1 MLQYGRINVS
11 EEIDINK
18 SNKSKECIIC
28 HYCYIKDIGYKFEPY
43 FCKICHDISMM
54 VYELENIAIL
64 YVKGVAYRCVLWNMN
79 GNDAI
84 NRLNNSKL
92 DNKGTL

>member
-1 MLQYGRINVS
+1 
-11 EEIDINK
+11 
-18 SNKSKECIIC
+18 
-28 HYCYIKDIGYKFEPY
+28 
-43 FCKICHDISMM
+43 MM

-92 DNKGTL
+92 GNKGTL